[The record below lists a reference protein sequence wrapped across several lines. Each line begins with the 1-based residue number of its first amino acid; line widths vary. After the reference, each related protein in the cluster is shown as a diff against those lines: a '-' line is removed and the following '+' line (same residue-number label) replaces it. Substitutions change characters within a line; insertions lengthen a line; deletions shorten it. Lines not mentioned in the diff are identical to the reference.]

1 MRRRVSWL
9 TSCKLWIRRPIRDD
23 PNPNDSN
30 TIRDNTLTLRVLV
43 QLRINRRK
51 CIENYI
57 FVYNAGRITTLQ
69 YTLQAVAKYAKD
81 IWIWTEAKFTNSIF
95 CQSFSTSS
103 HKLDVRRVPF
113 LERELFIYA
122 S

>member
-57 FVYNAGRITTLQ
+57 FVYNAGRITTLG
-69 YTLQAVAKYAKD
+69 YTLQAVAKCTKD
-81 IWIWTEAKFTNSIF
+81 IWIWTEAKLTNSIF
-95 CQSFSTSS
+95 CRSFSTSS
-103 HKLDVRRVPF
+103 HKSDVHRVSF
-113 LERELFIYA
+113 LESELFIYA